1 MRRRDLGL
9 LGIGIVAVSFSS
21 VLVRIAGN
29 EDAPA
34 FAIAFYRCAF
44 ASVILVPLA
53 WARHRDEVRSLTR
66 RQWGLA
72 LLSGLVLSGH
82 LATWIPSISLTTVA
96 ASAVLVQTQPVWVA
110 LFGRFV
116 GEWTSRLGVAGIGV
130 AIAGTLVISGGG
142 FEAGPRAAAGDLL
155 AIAGALFGAIY
166 VLLGRNL
173 RPSVSLVTYTGIV
186 YTTSAVAL
194 AGAMLAT
201 RTPFTGFSPKVWGLF
216 VLITLG
222 PQFGGH
228 TVFNYLLG
236 HLRASIVSVALL
248 AEPVGAAILALVLL
262 GEVPAASTL
271 VGGAIVL
278 VGVFVAIRAEAA
290 RMPDVL
296 VQPVD

>member
-9 LGIGIVAVSFSS
+9 LGLGIVAVSFSS

-44 ASVILVPLA
+44 ASAILVPLA
-53 WARHRDEVRSLTR
+53 WVRHRDELRSLTT
-66 RQWGLA
+66 RQWRLA
-72 LLSGLVLSGH
+72 LLSGLVLGGH
-82 LATWIPSISLTTVA
+82 FATWIPSISLTTVA
-96 ASAVLVQTQPVWVA
+96 ASAVLVQTQPIWVA

-116 GEWTSRLGVAGIGV
+116 GERPTRLGIAGIGV

-142 FEAGPRAAAGDLL
+142 FQAGSRAAAGDLL

-173 RPSVSLVTYTGIV
+173 RPSISLVTYTGVV
-186 YTTSAVAL
+186 YTTSALAL
-194 AGAMLAT
+194 AGVMLAT
-201 RTPFTGFSPKVWGLF
+201 RTPFTGFSPEVWGLF
-216 VLITLG
+216 LLITLG

-248 AEPVGAAILALVLL
+248 AEPVGAAILALVIL
-262 GEVPAASTL
+262 GEVPPVSTL

-278 VGVFVAIRAEAA
+278 AGVFVAIRAEAA

-296 VQPVD
+296 AQPVD

>member
-1 MRRRDLGL
+1 VRRRDLGL
-9 LGIGIVAVSFSS
+9 LGLGIVAVSFSS
-21 VLVRIAGN
+21 ILVRAAGN
-29 EDAPA
+29 DDAPA

-44 ASVILVPLA
+44 AAAILVPLA
-53 WARHRDEVRSLTR
+53 WARHRDEVVALTR

-82 LATWIPSISLTTVA
+82 FATWIPSISLTTVA

-116 GEWTSRLGVAGIGV
+116 GERTSRLGIVGIGV

-142 FEAGPRAAAGDLL
+142 FEAGSRAAAGDLL
-155 AIAGALFGAIY
+155 AIAGALFGAVY

-173 RPSVSLVTYTGIV
+173 RPSISLVTYTGIV

-194 AGAMLAT
+194 AGVMVVT
-201 RTPFTGFSPKVWGLF
+201 STPFTGFSPKVWGLF
-216 VLITLG
+216 LLITLG

-236 HLRASIVSVALL
+236 HLRASVVSVALL
-248 AEPVGAAILALVLL
+248 AEPVGAAILALLL
-262 GEVPAASTL
+262 LDEVPPVSTV

-278 VGVFVAIRAEAA
+278 VGVFIAIRAEAS
-290 RMPDVL
+290 RRPEVL

>member
-1 MRRRDLGL
+1 VRRRDLGL
-9 LGIGIVAVSFSS
+9 LGLGIVAVSFSS
-21 VLVRIAGN
+21 ILVRAAGN
-29 EDAPA
+29 DDAPV

-44 ASVILVPLA
+44 AGAILVPLA
-53 WARHRDEVRSLTR
+53 WARHRDEVVALTR

-82 LATWIPSISLTTVA
+82 FATWIPSISLTTVA

-116 GEWTSRLGVAGIGV
+116 GERTSRLGIVGIGV

-142 FEAGPRAAAGDLL
+142 FEAGSRAAAGDLL
-155 AIAGALFGAIY
+155 AIAGALFGAVY

-173 RPSVSLVTYTGIV
+173 RPSISLVTYTGIV

-194 AGAMLAT
+194 AGVMVVT
-201 RTPFTGFSPKVWGLF
+201 STPFTGFSPKVWGLF
-216 VLITLG
+216 LLITLG

-236 HLRASIVSVALL
+236 HLRASVVSVALL
-248 AEPVGAAILALVLL
+248 AEPVGAAILALLL
-262 GEVPAASTL
+262 LDEVPPVSTV

-278 VGVFVAIRAEAA
+278 VGVFIAIRAEAS
-290 RMPDVL
+290 RRPEVL